1 MNPIVIMRRSCLFIL
16 FISAFP
22 YFGLAQFGDESPIPY
37 FRYSVSTGLGP
48 TLMYGDLEKRQI
60 GGAVYLRGNYFLA
73 HGISL
78 GLELQEGLLRGEDRE
93 TTSLYGNEYLRR
105 ATNLYHAA
113 ILGVNFQ
120 PIKFLQDDHLRRIEY
135 RESFGKRALNSV
147 YIGVGVG
154 ALYSLQWDGQRT
166 EKPEGPDNDN
176 TNNTISQ
183 EELILQGSRQG
194 VSYLVNTNI
203 GIEIPLHSLKP
214 DLLDSYIWNLV
225 VNGQLNF
232 SLDDELD
239 GYSGAYTGNVHRDVY
254 GLFTVGVNL
263 RF

>member
-1 MNPIVIMRRSCLFIL
+1 MKRSCLFIL
-16 FISAFP
+16 CIVVFP
-22 YFGLAQFGDESPIPY
+22 YFGRAQFGNESPIPY
-37 FRYSVSTGLGP
+37 FRYSVSAGLGP
-48 TLMYGDLEKRQI
+48 TLMYGDLGKQQI

-78 GLELQEGLLRGEDRE
+78 GLELQEGLLRGADRD
-93 TTSLYGNEYLRR
+93 GIRK
-105 ATNLYHAA
+105 ATNFYHAA

-120 PIKFLQDDHLRRIEY
+120 PIKFRQDDHHRRIEY

-147 YIGVGVG
+147 YIGAGVG
-154 ALYSLQWDGQRT
+154 ALYSLQWDGERI
-166 EKPEGPDNDN
+166 EPPAASDD
-176 TNNTISQ
+176 
-183 EELILQGSRQG
+183 LRLQGRRQG
-194 VSYLVNTNI
+194 VSFLLNTNL
-203 GIEIPLHSLKP
+203 GIEIPLHTLKP

-239 GYSGAYTGNVHRDVY
+239 GYSGAYPGNEKSDVY

>member
-1 MNPIVIMRRSCLFIL
+1 LFVVV
-16 FISAFP
+16 FP
-22 YFGLAQFGDESPIPY
+22 YFGRAQFGNESPIPY
-37 FRYSVSTGLGP
+37 FRYSVSAGLGP
-48 TLMYGDLEKRQI
+48 TLMYGDLEKRQV
-60 GGAVYLRGNYFLA
+60 GGAVYLRGNYFLT

-78 GLELQEGLLRGEDRE
+78 GLELQEGLLRGTDEDNVRK
-93 TTSLYGNEYLRR
+93 

-147 YIGVGVG
+147 YIGAGVG
-154 ALYSLQWDGQRT
+154 ALYSLQWEGQRN
-166 EKPEGPDNDN
+166 EKPAGPNN
-176 TNNTISQ
+176 NNNTIPQ
-183 EELILQGSRQG
+183 GQLLLQGSRQG
-194 VSYLVNTNI
+194 VSYLVNTNL
-203 GIEIPLHSLKP
+203 GIEIPLHNLKP

-239 GYSGAYTGNVHRDVY
+239 GYSGAYTGNEHDDVY